1 MNQMPFFFPQSRNNR
16 VSEKTSPPQF
26 LKEHSSVPSSK
37 MSLSGVIKL
46 PINTNSHFPPLKK
59 LEKTT
64 PKPNSQTATRSEPP
78 PRTPHTEGA
87 VHEGQVLPAVGGDQE
102 VEEGSSGWVGVPA
115 LGGLSRGLRRVS
127 SRGQLTPHRSP
138 EPVPGAGP
146 RGAAQR
152 LARRRSS
159 AGAEPPLPRT
169 FGDRSTFFF
178 GFFFY

>member
-46 PINTNSHFPPLKK
+46 PINTNSHFPPPKK
-59 LEKTT
+59 IRKNNPQTQQ
-64 PKPNSQTATRSEPP
+64 PNSNTQ
-78 PRTPHTEGA
+78 RTSTPYPTHRRG

-178 GFFFY
+178 VFFFY